1 MLAKHLE
8 IFELRERAMSAR
20 AKAADARRLA
30 SRVADAPTARVLQ
43 LHAAEFDA
51 KAAMLERDV
60 EELGEQLR

>member
-1 MLAKHLE
+1 
-8 IFELRERAMSAR
+8 MSAR

-51 KAAMLERDV
+51 KAAMLERDI